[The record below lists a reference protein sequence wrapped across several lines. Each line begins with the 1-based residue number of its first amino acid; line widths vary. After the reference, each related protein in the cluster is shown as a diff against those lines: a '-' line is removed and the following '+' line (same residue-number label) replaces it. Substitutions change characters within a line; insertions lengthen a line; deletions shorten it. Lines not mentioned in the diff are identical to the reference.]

1 MMLFIFCVNFHCG
14 AQELFIDHN
23 NLSDG
28 LKGYFS
34 FDQNTCE
41 YGEGA
46 NSVGTAVG
54 IHLFQTTILVVDN
67 FSSQQNR
74 VYMVFENENS
84 SSFRLENESEMS
96 LLFWVKPAKA
106 DDTRQKI
113 ITVENGGENYY
124 FEITSQNEF
133 NGYISTASPDSS
145 GDFGNAFSKARN
157 SKLTNDNIDTWY
169 HIAFTYDGY
178 FAKIYVDGEL
188 NWTETVTKQNYLI
201 VPWQDRFFIWEI

>member
-1 MMLFIFCVNFHCG
+1 
-14 AQELFIDHN
+14 
-23 NLSDG
+23 
-28 LKGYFS
+28 
-34 FDQNTCE
+34 
-41 YGEGA
+41 
-46 NSVGTAVG
+46 
-54 IHLFQTTILVVDN
+54 
-67 FSSQQNR
+67 
-74 VYMVFENENS
+74 
-84 SSFRLENESEMS
+84 MS

-178 FAKIYVDGEL
+178 FAKYMLMENLIGQKP
-188 NWTETVTKQNYLI
+188 VTKQNYLI
-201 VPWQDRFFIWEI
+201 VPWQDRFLYLGNLSDGNQQFEEFLMNFTSIRDLRFE